1 MQLDAARCSQSR
13 VSCARGHFR
22 PNLWPATDRCRTGT
36 NAYRYTPAPYPRLWN
51 TGRNI
56 ASRCKT
62 AAHIMRCPESSPA
75 THGRNR
81 PHGAQGGSSTARIQL
96 TVRRQGCR
104 DTPRPIRFP
113 GQGNPPAPRRR
124 GQTYS
129 QGRQSGT
136 AQVAIRPRLVRA
148 TAPLAP
154 PGCLPRQP
162 TARPSGPAQRE
173 AGIKSYFPAPRR
185 PSRAVTPW
193 PPARGRRSRCCGAV
207 RAESLNKTRL
217 NKPVSIMANGLR
229 ARPFP
234 STAPGTGETGSFR
247 AFLREAG
254 LFSLS

>member
-1 MQLDAARCSQSR
+1 MQSDAARCSQSR

-22 PNLWPATDRCRTGT
+22 PNLWPATDRCHTGT
-36 NAYRYTPAPYPRLWN
+36 KAYRYTPAPYPRLWN

-62 AAHIMRCPESSPA
+62 AAHITRCPENSPA

-129 QGRQSGT
+129 LGRQSGT

-173 AGIKSYFPAPRR
+173 AGMKSYFPAPRT
-185 PSRAVTPW
+185 PSRAVTHSL
-193 PPARGRRSRCCGAV
+193 PPAGGEAGAAA
-207 RAESLNKTRL
+207 RFALCL
-217 NKPVSIMANGLR
+217 NKPVSIMAIGLR

-234 STAPGTGETGSFR
+234 STAPGTGETGLLQSLPQR
-247 AFLREAG
+247 SG
-254 LFSLS
+254 LV